1 MLNLESTSSH
11 RHTELDLQPKPL
23 TNTQPPPTHIFT
35 PSKVVSDHV
44 LGSILHT
51 GLSRFIVLNTYG
63 QMIRHIYSFVA
74 VRHRLSMSIKSAKAS
89 MSSRTWSRVLWHLL
103 RICLSFS
110 LLFVDNTII
119 VVAGLFAYLR
129 STAIRFRATQRNVH
143 FYPNTVLITGIGT
156 THGLALARSWAVE
169 GHRVVGADV
178 TDLDLPVRSGGS
190 MSKAL
195 VAFYQIPKDHYI
207 SRLLDVIHHEKIDM
221 WIPCSPKA
229 SSIEDATARQ
239 VVESRTSCKCITF
252 DTELA
257 ACFAHPDSFRHYVI
271 ERGLPVLEHHRV
283 QSRDSVHKIL
293 HRSPSKSYQISR
305 AAPSANEKAL
315 LLPRRT
321 LSKTYT
327 VVSEIQISKDQP
339 WILQQQS
346 RLGEI
351 FADLL
356 IVRGHV
362 QAIKVRVSEAGSSTC
377 GSPSRLGEAL
387 ASSVHRPMQILAAKG
402 GVRSTG
408 HLSVRLMVDE
418 EFEANSVRHTIYI
431 AGCTPGAKAVD
442 NLLYDVPCSI
452 AGYLSVFPSNP
463 VDTANITANVTAT
476 LPSTRSAP
484 TLARAA
490 ILPAAFLQFS
500 LFHFALTALEV
511 IEAELVRLLFWKDPL
526 FSFLDPVPWW
536 WQVHVYQ
543 PLREIWV
550 LMKQTREAG
559 LT

>member
-1 MLNLESTSSH
+1 
-11 RHTELDLQPKPL
+11 
-23 TNTQPPPTHIFT
+23 
-35 PSKVVSDHV
+35 
-44 LGSILHT
+44 
-51 GLSRFIVLNTYG
+51 
-63 QMIRHIYSFVA
+63 
-74 VRHRLSMSIKSAKAS
+74 MSIKSAKAS
-89 MSSRTWSRVLWHLL
+89 VSSGTLSRVFWHLL
-103 RICLSFS
+103 RICLSFT
-110 LLFVDNTII
+110 LILVDNTIL
-119 VVAGLFAYLR
+119 VVAGLLAYLR
-129 STAIRFRATQRNVH
+129 STANRRRATQWNVR
-143 FYPNTVLITGIGT
+143 FYPKTVLITGIGT
-156 THGLALARSWAVE
+156 THGLTLARSWAVE

-207 SRLLDVIHHEKIDM
+207 SRLLDVIHREKVDL
-221 WIPCSPKA
+221 WIPCSPNS

-257 ACFAHPDSFRHYVI
+257 SCFAHPDSFRQ
-271 ERGLPVLEHHRV
+271 V

-293 HRSPSKSYQISR
+293 HRSPSKSYQISQ
-305 AAPSANEKAL
+305 AAPSADEKAM

-327 VVSEIQISKDQP
+327 VVSEIQISKDRP

-362 QAIKVRVSEAGSSTC
+362 QAIKVRLSDSGSSTW
-377 GSPSRLGEAL
+377 GASRLDEAL
-387 ASSVHRPMQILAAKG
+387 AASVHRLMQILAAKG
-402 GVRSTG
+402 GVRLTG
-408 HLSVRLMVDE
+408 HLSVRLMIDE
-418 EFEANSVRHTIYI
+418 EFDTHSVRHTIYI
-431 AGCTPGAKAVD
+431 AGCTPGANAVD
-442 NLLYDVPCSI
+442 NLLYDVPCPI

-463 VDTANITANVTAT
+463 ADTANIAAT
-476 LPSTRSAP
+476 LSSTRSAP
-484 TLARAA
+484 TFARAA

-500 LFHFALTALEV
+500 LFQFALTALEV
-511 IEAELVRLLFWKDPL
+511 VEAELVRLLFWKEPL
-526 FSFLDPVPWW
+526 FSFVDPVPWW

-559 LT
+559 LN

>member
-1 MLNLESTSSH
+1 MT
-11 RHTELDLQPKPL
+11 
-23 TNTQPPPTHIFT
+23 
-35 PSKVVSDHV
+35 
-44 LGSILHT
+44 
-51 GLSRFIVLNTYG
+51 
-63 QMIRHIYSFVA
+63 RHIYPLVA

-89 MSSRTWSRVLWHLL
+89 VSSGTLSRVFWHLL

-110 LLFVDNTII
+110 LIFVDNTIL
-119 VVAGLFAYLR
+119 VVAGLLAYLR
-129 STAIRFRATQRNVH
+129 STANRRQATKRNVR
-143 FYPNTVLITGIGT
+143 FYPKTVLITGIGT
-156 THGLALARSWAVE
+156 THGLNLARSWAVE

-207 SRLLDVIHHEKIDM
+207 SRLLDVIHREKVDL

-229 SSIEDATARQ
+229 SSIEDATAQQ
-239 VVESRTSCKCITF
+239 VVENHTSCKCITF

-257 ACFAHPDSFRHYVI
+257 ACFAHPDSFRQ
-271 ERGLPVLEHHRV
+271 V

-293 HRSPSKSYQISR
+293 HRSPSKSYQIFR
-305 AAPSANEKAL
+305 AAPSANEKAM

-327 VVSEIQISKDQP
+327 VVSEIQISQDRP

-362 QAIKVRVSEAGSSTC
+362 QAIKVRVSDSGSSTW
-377 GSPSRLGEAL
+377 GASRLDEAL
-387 ASSVHRPMQILAAKG
+387 AASVHRLMQIFAAKG
-402 GVRSTG
+402 GVRLTG

-418 EFEANSVRHTIYI
+418 EFDAHSVRHTIYI
-431 AGCTPGAKAVD
+431 AGCTSGAKTVD
-442 NLLYDVPCSI
+442 NLLYDVPCPI

-463 VDTANITANVTAT
+463 ADTANIAPT
-476 LPSTRSAP
+476 LSSTRSAP
-484 TLARAA
+484 TFARAA

-511 IEAELVRLLFWKDPL
+511 VEAELVRLLFWKDPL